1 MTTTKKTTTNRKRA
15 TTTAKPKAVAQP
27 IPDLPS
33 NPFVFEVLE
42 IASKQR
48 SNAKKVE
55 ALQKFS
61 HPCIKS
67 LFIWNF
73 DDSVQSVLPDGEVPY
88 TKNPAPQGTEHTRL
102 ETEGRKLY
110 YFVKG
115 GADNIPM
122 IRRESMFIQMLEGL
136 HPDEAEILCLVKD
149 KQLHKKYRITKNVVS
164 EAFPSINWGG
174 RGKPQ

>member
-1 MTTTKKTTTNRKRA
+1 MKLMISEILQ
-15 TTTAKPKAVAQP
+15 KAH
-27 IPDLPS
+27 
-33 NPFVFEVLE
+33 
-42 IASKQR
+42 
-48 SNAKKVE
+48 NAKTKTEKVKI
-55 ALQKFS
+55 LQQNNS
-61 HPCIKS
+61 QTLRS

-115 GADNIPM
+115 FADNIPM

>member
-1 MTTTKKTTTNRKRA
+1 MKLMISEILQ
-15 TTTAKPKAVAQP
+15 KAH
-27 IPDLPS
+27 
-33 NPFVFEVLE
+33 
-42 IASKQR
+42 
-48 SNAKKVE
+48 NAKTKTEKVKI
-55 ALQKFS
+55 LQENNS
-61 HPCIKS
+61 QTLRS

-73 DDSVQSVLPDGEVPY
+73 DESVQSVLPEGEVPY

-115 GADNIPM
+115 GADNVPM

-149 KQLHKKYRITKNVVS
+149 KQLHKKYRITKNVVT
-164 EAFPSINWGG
+164 EAFPSRN
-174 RGKPQ
+174 

>member
-1 MTTTKKTTTNRKRA
+1 MKLMISEILQ
-15 TTTAKPKAVAQP
+15 KAH
-27 IPDLPS
+27 
-33 NPFVFEVLE
+33 
-42 IASKQR
+42 
-48 SNAKKVE
+48 NAKTKTEKVKI
-55 ALQKFS
+55 LQQNNS
-61 HPCIKS
+61 QTLRS

>member
-1 MTTTKKTTTNRKRA
+1 MKLMISEILQ
-15 TTTAKPKAVAQP
+15 KAH
-27 IPDLPS
+27 
-33 NPFVFEVLE
+33 
-42 IASKQR
+42 
-48 SNAKKVE
+48 NAKTKTEKVKI
-55 ALQKFS
+55 LQQNNS
-61 HPCIKS
+61 QTLRS

-73 DDSVQSVLPDGEVPY
+73 DDSVQSVLPEGEVPY

-110 YFVKG
+110 YFVRG
-115 GADNIPM
+115 GADNVPM

-174 RGKPQ
+174 RGKTQ